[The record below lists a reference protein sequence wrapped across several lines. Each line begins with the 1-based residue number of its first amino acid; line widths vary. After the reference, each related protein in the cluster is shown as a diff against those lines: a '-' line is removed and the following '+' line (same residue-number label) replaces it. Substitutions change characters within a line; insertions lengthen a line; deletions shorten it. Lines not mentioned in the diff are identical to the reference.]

1 MKKPLPVYGKGDNIR
16 DWLWVEDHAKAI
28 DLVFHKGEIGE
39 TYNIGGHN
47 EWKNID
53 LILFL
58 CDIMDDKLGKK
69 KGESRGLITF
79 VKDRAGHDMRYAID
93 ATKIKNE
100 LGWVPSVTFEQ
111 GLKNTVE
118 WYLNNQNWLEN
129 VTSGSYLEYYKEQYK
144 N

>member
-1 MKKPLPVYGKGDNIR
+1 
-16 DWLWVEDHAKAI
+16 
-28 DLVFHKGEIGE
+28 
-39 TYNIGGHN
+39 
-47 EWKNID
+47 
-53 LILFL
+53 
-58 CDIMDDKLGKK
+58 
-69 KGESRGLITF
+69 
-79 VKDRAGHDMRYAID
+79 MRYAID
-93 ATKIKNE
+93 ATKIKNK